1 MVLNNLSTIA
11 IVRAS
16 RKTRHLQ
23 NEQNNLQKNANV
35 TAIKI
40 QETTQTPPMEQM

>member
-1 MVLNNLSTIA
+1 VQAANKTFAKRVKQIA
-11 IVRAS
+11 
-16 RKTRHLQ
+16 
-23 NEQNNLQKNANV
+23 KNANV